1 MKRTACLLLLSSLIA
16 APALAQVPA
25 VRKAGQAVVAQ
36 LTQQYDDYQQAL
48 VAEETARA
56 DEASKYDALVQ
67 AQAALDAATAARD
80 AAQADLDAAKAV
92 TDAAHAATDAAY
104 QAVRP

>member
-1 MKRTACLLLLSSLIA
+1 MRRRIGMALVVLIVA
-16 APALAQVPA
+16 APAMGQLPI
-25 VRKAGQAVVAQ
+25 RKAAQAVVAQ

-48 VAEETARA
+48 LAEETARA
-56 DEASKYDALVQ
+56 DEANKYDALVQ
-67 AQAALDAATAARD
+67 AQAALDAATVARD

-92 TDAAHAATDAAY
+92 TDAAHQATDAAY